1 MILFGGGRN
10 ESARYLFIYLS
21 IYLFI
26 YLFIC
31 LFVCLFIYL
40 FIHLC
45 KPLFTIGK
53 NDSQSQ

>member
-26 YLFIC
+26 YLF
-31 LFVCLFIYL
+31 VCLFIYL

-45 KPLFTIGK
+45 KPLFTTGI

>member
-10 ESARYLFIYLS
+10 ESARYLFIYLI

-26 YLFIC
+26 YLFVC
-31 LFVCLFIYL
+31 LLVYLFIYL

-45 KPLFTIGK
+45 KPLFTTGT